1 VLDEVIRLERREAE
15 IVQLLEL
22 GATTLDMLGLE

>member
-1 VLDEVIRLERREAE
+1 MLDEVIRLERREAE

-22 GATTLDMLGLE
+22 GTTTLDVLGLE